1 MNRIFLSA
9 VTLVILVCLATM
21 SSAQTT
27 TANYAGIVID
37 GSGGVVSGAA
47 VMLRNEGTGAE
58 FIKTTND
65 NGEFVFN
72 FVPIGTYTLTIA
84 QPGFKK
90 YNNSGLRLEAAQ
102 NIRQTFTLEV
112 GQVSDTVNVVA
123 DAQLINTASPEQ
135 RESFSRL
142 QVQELP
148 LALRNFSGILTQS
161 SGVVTPGAGKF
172 NLNGLG
178 GAGTRITV
186 DGTEASSDARSSGT
200 SFFNGFNRTDVLS
213 LETIQEV
220 QIIKGVIPA
229 EYGQSLGGNVNVITR
244 SGTNDYHGSLFYNYQ
259 GAGFNARNQLTTSKP
274 NSVFNQFGGA
284 VGGPVPIPL
293 FGQGGPGV
301 KLGRDKLFFF
311 FAYEGYRE
319 SNFLVLNDNVPTPS
333 TRALMLQRLP
343 FPETKILLD
352 QLPLPNQP
360 IASDAQSARWIGAS
374 TSRANDN
381 HYDVKGDWQM
391 TNNNRLAVTY
401 TRGHPFSF
409 IPRVSPANPRTFAGS
424 INRVTSTFTATHN
437 MWTSE
442 TRIGFNYTTTNRYD
456 AAFDFKDPNKP
467 EAAEGQRRIAAI
479 NCSRCPFNSP
489 AGEIRN
495 EDPRPFYSAEEKI
508 AVVTGKHTFKFG
520 GSWFLRGSGR
530 LNIES
535 PVLTYLTLDDLLN
548 NIPNQTQF
556 SFGTPKFVG
565 RDYQFA
571 FFAQDDYRVTR
582 SLVLN
587 LGLRYDYFS
596 NYTAKGEDQN
606 DVLRSAALF
615 NPDGLDSSFRI
626 GPLRPTDNP
635 LDADQVNIGPR
646 VGFAWDPTG
655 SGRTSIRG
663 GYSLI
668 YMQVPIAH
676 YLLTVGRSPVIP
688 FRVIFSRAE
697 SAQLG
702 LKFPFYNEDVIPILQ
717 QQNITRYTQVFDPN
731 MQNPYAHNYYFG
743 AQHELTKALML
754 ESAFVMTRGVR
765 FTLRREANQPDR
777 VTGIRPNPPLAG
789 FNYLDDSQRTRHISW
804 QNSVRFRLSEGLNFA
819 AHYTWGETLAHSGGD
834 SATDAEAETEHPVQD
849 FFCISCE
856 WGPATLDIRHN
867 FNANFVYE
875 TPRWA
880 NANKLVQVAFG
891 TWQISGIINARTGLP
906 FNILQPNALQSQRVD
921 LVSGA
926 SIYDGECCAF
936 AQLQYL
942 NRAAFA
948 QVPTIAA
955 SGASARPGTLPNN
968 LLRGPGLWNLNLSLG
983 KNFSITEKV
992 RFQVRIDAFNA
1003 LNHTNYTGVRTTI
1016 TASDF
1021 GRIIGTAG
1029 ARTVQLNA
1037 RISF

>member
-1 MNRIFLSA
+1 MNRICRYA
-9 VTLVILVCLATM
+9 APLVISIWLTTLGW
-21 SSAQTT
+21 AQTT
-27 TANYAGIVID
+27 TANYAGIVVD
-37 GSGGVVSGAA
+37 SSGSIVPGAE
-47 VMLRNEGTGAE
+47 VMLRNEGTGAA
-58 FIKTTND
+58 FTKTTSED
-65 NGEFVFN
+65 GEFVFN
-72 FVPIGTYTLTIA
+72 FVPVGTYTLTISRA
-84 QPGFKK
+84 GFKK
-90 YNNSGLRLEAAQ
+90 YNNAGLRLEAAQ

-112 GQVSDTVNVVA
+112 GQVSDTVNVTA
-123 DAQLINTASPEQ
+123 DAQVINTASPEQ
-135 RESFSRL
+135 RESFSRM

-161 SGVVTPGAGKF
+161 TGITTPGSGKF

-244 SGTNDYHGSLFYNYQ
+244 SGTNEFHGSLFYNYQ
-259 GAGFNARNQLTTSKP
+259 GAGFNARNQFTTTKP

-284 VGGPVPIPL
+284 VGGPVPMPR
-293 FGQGGPGV
+293 FGEGGPGAR
-301 KLGRDKLFFF
+301 LGRDKLFFF

-319 SNFLVLNDNVPTPS
+319 SNFLVLNDNVPTPN
-333 TRALMLQRLP
+333 TRNLMLQRLP
-343 FPETKILLD
+343 FAETKIILD

-360 IASDAQSARWIGAS
+360 FAADAQSARWIGAS

-381 HYDVKGDWQM
+381 HYDMKGDWQI
-391 TNNNRLAVTY
+391 TNNNRLGVTY

-409 IPRVSPANPRTFAGS
+409 IPRVSPTNPRTFAGS
-424 INRVTSTFTATHN
+424 MNRITSTFTASRSN
-437 MWTSE
+437 WTSE

-456 AAFDFKDPNKP
+456 AAFDFKDPNKQ
-467 EAAEGQRRIAAI
+467 EAAEGQRRIAGLV
-479 NCSRCPFNSP
+479 CSRCPFSTP
-489 AGEIRN
+489 AGEVRN

-508 AVVTGKHTFKFG
+508 AVVSGKHTLKFG
-520 GSWFLRGSGR
+520 GSWYLRGSGR
-530 LNIES
+530 FNVES

-556 SFGTPKFVG
+556 SFGTPKFIG

-571 FFAQDDYRVTR
+571 LFAQDDWRVTR
-582 SLVLN
+582 NLVIN

-606 DVLRSAALF
+606 ALLRSAALF
-615 NPDGLDSSFRI
+615 NPDGLDANFRI

-635 LDADQVNIGPR
+635 LDADKVNFGPR
-646 VGFAWDPTG
+646 IGFAWDPTG

-676 YLLTVGRSPVIP
+676 YLLTVGRSPILP

-702 LKFPFYNEDVIPILQ
+702 LKFPYYNEDVIPILQ
-717 QQNITRYTQVFDPN
+717 KQNITRYTQVFDPN

-743 AQHELTKALML
+743 VQQELTKTLMV

-765 FTLRREANQPDR
+765 FTLRREANQPNR

-789 FNYLDDSQRTRHISW
+789 FNYLDDSQRTKHISW
-804 QNSVRFRLSEGLNFA
+804 QNSVRFRLTDGLNFA
-819 AHYTWGETLAHSGGD
+819 AHYTWGSTYAHSGGD
-834 SATDAEAETEHPVQD
+834 AASDAEGETVHTVQD

-856 WGPATLDIRHN
+856 WAPATLDIRHN

-880 NANKLVQVAFG
+880 NANRFIQSALG
-891 TWQISGIINARTGLP
+891 TWQVSGIFAARTGTP
-906 FNILQPNALQSQRVD
+906 FNVLQPNALQSQRVD
-921 LVSGA
+921 LVDRNNVYNGQ
-926 SIYDGECCAF
+926 CCGF
-936 AQLQYL
+936 GQLQFL
-942 NRAAFA
+942 NPAAFA
-948 QVPTIAA
+948 QVPVITA
-955 SGASARPGTLPNN
+955 SGASARPGTLPAFF
-968 LLRGPGLWNLNLSLG
+968 LRNPGLWNLNLGLG
-983 KNFSITEKV
+983 KNFNVTEKV
-992 RFQVRIDAFNA
+992 RFQVRLDAFNA

-1016 TASDF
+1016 TAGDF
-1021 GRIIGTAG
+1021 GRLISTAG
-1029 ARTVQLNA
+1029 ARTVQING